1 MIFVDA
7 SAFFACLY
15 GDDED
20 HPDAVSVW
28 RELAESDVDLVT
40 TNYVVVET
48 LALIQRKAGAAVAR
62 TFLEEFLQAVV
73 VIFVDERIH
82 RPAEAVYLA
91 ANSRRL
97 SLVDCVSFQVMRDL
111 GIRTA
116 FAFDRHFVQQGFR
129 LARAP
134 RAR

>member
-62 TFLEEFLQAVV
+62 MPAAA
-73 VIFVDERIH
+73 
-82 RPAEAVYLA
+82 RPQ
-91 ANSRRL
+91 SRRAVP
-97 SLVDCVSFQVMRDL
+97 S
-111 GIRTA
+111 
-116 FAFDRHFVQQGFR
+116 
-129 LARAP
+129 ARAAMAP
-134 RAR
+134 AATALAG